1 MLTPK
6 QKAFADYYIVI
17 SNLIDETG
25 ERWVNYT
32 NIPKDSWYIIERVLL
47 RYPDT
52 KKDYED
58 MREQLLEGTPLNDG
72 LPRSNYPASRMEEA
86 VVKLQS
92 PRMQRMERE
101 IKAVEKAYAA
111 LSEEQ
116 RKVIR
121 VRYWTCRWRKVP
133 YTRIRDCHYSERQM
147 HRICTRVIRSIGKDI
162 GEIT

>member
-1 MLTPK
+1 M
-6 QKAFADYYIVI
+6 
-17 SNLIDETG
+17 
-25 ERWVNYT
+25 NYT
-32 NIPKDSWYIIERVLL
+32 KIPRDSWYIIERVLL

-52 KKDYED
+52 KEEYIN
-58 MREQLLEGTPLNDG
+58 MREQLLEGTPFNDG

-147 HRICTRVIRSIGKDI
+147 HRICARVIRSVGKDI
-162 GEIT
+162 GEIV

>member
-1 MLTPK
+1 M
-6 QKAFADYYIVI
+6 
-17 SNLIDETG
+17 
-25 ERWVNYT
+25 NYT
-32 NIPKDSWYIIERVLL
+32 KIPKDSWYIIERVLL

-52 KKDYED
+52 KEEYIN
-58 MREQLLEGTPLNDG
+58 MREQLLEGTPFNDG

-133 YTRIRDCHYSERQM
+133 YTRIQDCHYSERQM
-147 HRICTRVIRSIGKDI
+147 QRICDKVIRSIGKDI

>member
-1 MLTPK
+1 M
-6 QKAFADYYIVI
+6 
-17 SNLIDETG
+17 
-25 ERWVNYT
+25 NYT
-32 NIPKDSWYIIERVLL
+32 KIPRDSWYIIERVLL

-52 KKDYED
+52 KEEYIN
-58 MREQLLEGTPLNDG
+58 MREQLLEGTPFNDG

-147 HRICTRVIRSIGKDI
+147 QRICDKVIRSIGKDI